1 MDSMFDIL
9 SDLPLFRGVTR
20 ERIAMTVGAAKFHFL
35 KYSQG
40 DTIVRAGEQCT
51 HIKFVI
57 SGSVTVSI
65 ANPSDRF
72 RISQRLVAPD
82 VISPDFLFGSTT
94 LYPGDVVAAEETG
107 IVQVSKEDYINLLA
121 SDKIYMFNLLNYL
134 SMNAQKTI
142 EGILAI
148 SSGSIEERL
157 AMWIVSLTQPNA
169 QDITITCKQRDLYAM
184 LGVQR
189 SSYMAALDNLVAAG
203 AISYKPGEIKVADRR
218 MMLSIMRNGIE

>member
-20 ERIAMTVGAAKFHFL
+20 ERIAHTVGAAKFHFL
-35 KYSQG
+35 KYTCG
-40 DTIVRAGEQCT
+40 DIIARRGEPCS

-57 SGSVTVSI
+57 SGSVTISI
-65 ANPSDRF
+65 ANDNDRF
-72 RISQRLVAPD
+72 RISQTLVAPD

-94 LYPGDVVAAEETG
+94 LYPGNVVAAEETG

-134 SMNAQKTI
+134 SMNAQKSI

-157 AMWIVSLTQPNA
+157 AMWIVSLTQPTA
-169 QDITITCKQRDLYAM
+169 RDITITCKQRDLYVM

-189 SSYMAALDNLVAAG
+189 SSYMAALEHLVAAG
-203 AISYKPGEIKVADRR
+203 AIAYQPGEIKVTDRR
-218 MMLSIMRNGIE
+218 LMLSIMRNGIE

>member
-20 ERIAMTVGAAKFHFL
+20 ERIAYTVGAAKFHFL
-35 KYSQG
+35 KYAPG
-40 DTIVRAGEQCT
+40 ETITRLNEPCT

-57 SGSVTVSI
+57 SGSVTISI
-65 ANPSDRF
+65 ANENDRL

-94 LYPGDVVAAEETG
+94 LYPGNVTATEETG
-107 IVQVSKEDYINLLA
+107 IVQISKEDYINVLA
-121 SDKIYMFNLLNYL
+121 SDKIYMYNLLNYL
-134 SMNAQKTI
+134 SMNAQKSI

-157 AMWIVSLTQPNA
+157 AVWIVSLTQPTA
-169 QDITITCKQRDLYAM
+169 RDITITCKQRDLYVM

-189 SSYMAALDNLVAAG
+189 SSYMAALEHLVKAG
-203 AISYKPGEIKVADRR
+203 AISYQPGEIKVQDRR
-218 MMLSIMRNGIE
+218 IMLSIMRNGIE

>member
-20 ERIAMTVGAAKFHFL
+20 ERIAQTVGAAKFHFL
-35 KYSQG
+35 KFAPG
-40 DTIVRAGEQCT
+40 NTIAAAGEPCT

-57 SGSVTVSI
+57 SGAVTVTI
-65 ANPSDRF
+65 ANSNDRF
-72 RISQRLVAPD
+72 RISQRLAAPD

-94 LYPGDVVAAEETG
+94 LYPGSVVAAEETG

-134 SMNAQKTI
+134 SMNAQKSI

-157 AMWIVSLTQPNA
+157 AMWIVSLTQPTA
-169 QDITITCKQRDLYAM
+169 LDITITCKQRDLYVM

-189 SSYMAALDNLVAAG
+189 SSYMAALENLVKAG
-203 AISYKPGEIKVADRR
+203 AIKYQPGEIKVLDRR
-218 MMLSIMRNGIE
+218 LMLSIMRNGIE

>member
-20 ERIAMTVGAAKFHFL
+20 ERIAQTVGAAKFHFL
-35 KYSQG
+35 KY
-40 DTIVRAGEQCT
+40 APGESIARRGEPCT

-57 SGSVTVSI
+57 SGSVTITI
-65 ANPSDRF
+65 ANDSDRF
-72 RISQRLVAPD
+72 RIAQRLVAPD

-94 LYPGDVVAAEETG
+94 LFPGNVTAAEETG
-107 IVQVSKEDYINLLA
+107 IVQVSKEDYINVLA

-134 SMNAQKTI
+134 SMNAQKSI

-157 AMWIVSLTQPNA
+157 AMWIVSLTQPTA
-169 QDITITCKQRDLYAM
+169 RDITITCKQRDLYAM

-189 SSYMAALDNLVAAG
+189 SSYMAALERLVEAG
-203 AISYKPGEIKVADRR
+203 AIAYQPGEIKVIDRR
-218 MMLSIMRNGIE
+218 LMLSIMRNGIE

>member
-20 ERIAMTVGAAKFHFL
+20 ERIAQTVGAAKFHFL
-35 KYSQG
+35 KYAQG
-40 DTIVRAGEQCT
+40 ETIARAGEQCT

-57 SGSVTVSI
+57 SGSVTMSI
-65 ANPSDRF
+65 ANSTDRF

-94 LYPGDVVAAEETG
+94 LYPGTVAAAEETG

-134 SMNAQKTI
+134 SMNAQKSI

-169 QDITITCKQRDLYAM
+169 RDITITCKQRDLYVM

-189 SSYMAALDNLVAAG
+189 SSYMAALDNLVKAD
-203 AISYKPGEIKVADRR
+203 AISYQPGEIKVNDRR
-218 MMLSIMRNGIE
+218 MMLSIMRNGVE